1 MPINTIVGQVASG
14 DDFYSRPKLIEDLWN
29 RFESGSNILLS
40 APRRVGKSSLL
51 KFIEDN
57 PEENYH
63 IINIITQSV
72 NNENEF
78 FRKLY
83 MHVYELL
90 NTKDKFIEKFKN
102 IIGQKGVT
110 EITKDGIKLE
120 SKVLSYYDSL
130 VKIFEKLELGNDK
143 IIIMID
149 EYAETIEN
157 IIKDE
162 EKEEQGRK
170 KAINFLQKNRELRH
184 LSFLKNKV
192 QFVYAGS
199 IGLENVVSRLDFTSS
214 INDLYSFKLPPL
226 TEKEANELVY
236 IKILNGCE
244 MSFDTE
250 QFKYLLSK
258 IEWYIP
264 FYFQLALDEIYRLY
278 HYEEQKE
285 ITNNVIDKALNNAI
299 EHRGYFEPWSDR
311 LRKAFKGKEYNFIK
325 EVLNAASQS
334 VILSSSEVYD
344 KAVQWEVTENY
355 KSIINSLIYDGYIN
369 NSDDPK
375 EYRFNSPILKMWW
388 YKYVAN

>member
-14 DDFYSRPKLIEDLWN
+14 DDFYNRPKLIEDLWN
-29 RFESGSNILLS
+29 RIESGSNILLS

-57 PEENYH
+57 PWENFH

-83 MHVYELL
+83 THVYELL
-90 NTKDKFIEKFKN
+90 NKKDKLVEKFKN
-102 IIGQKGVT
+102 IVGQKDVT
-110 EITKDGIKLE
+110 ELTKDGIKLE
-120 SKVLSYYDSL
+120 NKPLSYYDSL
-130 VKIFEKLELGNDK
+130 VKVFEKLNLENDK

-149 EYAETIEN
+149 EFAETIEN

-162 EKEEQGRK
+162 ENENQGKK
-170 KAINFLQKNRELRH
+170 KAISFLQKNRELRH

-199 IGLENVVSRLDFTSS
+199 IGLENVVSRLEFTSS

-226 TEKEANELVY
+226 TENEANELVY
-236 IKILNGCE
+236 TKILNGCE
-244 MSFDTE
+244 MSFDIE
-250 QFKYLLSK
+250 QFRYLLTK

-264 FYFQLALDEIYRLY
+264 FYFQLALDEIYRLF
-278 HYEEQKE
+278 HYEDQHE
-285 ITNNVIDKALNNAI
+285 ITNKVIDKALNNAI

-334 VILSSSEVYD
+334 KTLSSSVIYD
-344 KAVQWEVTENY
+344 KAIQWEVTENY

-369 NSDDPK
+369 NNDDPK